1 MNADDARVF
10 SFRRNLVLAA
20 SAGTGKTHAL
30 VGVVVHLLLGATAS
44 RKEVDPAKIVAT
56 TFSRKAA
63 AEMRARLTRELERL
77 ALGDSTSAYRESLLV
92 GAQVDERTLRD
103 RARRAL
109 ARSGDVTIG
118 TLHSYATRLL
128 REHALE
134 AGVAPAFDLLDEA
147 DARSRAERSICQ
159 ILAEASETEGEA
171 VRDLVQVAG
180 GVLEA
185 ARQMARAISRIEEDG
200 RPAESIEIFE
210 SDATELDAQMSEL
223 AFHARALSGD
233 ERFAAPARAIANM
246 LENKGKPAF
255 DVAAFTAQV
264 AAMFC
269 ARKNSKSDSDSVA
282 AFFSFRDELKYSG
295 TNSDKA
301 ARFVQT
307 WLLRDRFLPR
317 ALVFR
322 ALVATC
328 DARIREDRRVSGVL
342 AFSDVLRTVRELLM
356 QRPDVAAQIGQ
367 RLDALLVDEF
377 QDTSRVQRDIV
388 ALLWECSPRD
398 REPGTV
404 PTLDRVRREGLL
416 VVGDRKQSIYG
427 FRGASVAVF
436 AESCVL
442 LAGEAA
448 RDALAID
455 PEAVRVPPEP
465 SADFIALRHNR
476 RAHVDLLEFANAFS
490 DRRLSGSGKDLDDIR
505 YSPSAENLLPPP
517 ESEKRAIADPSIFWL
532 RPAFQ
537 EKKSA
542 SVRLDEAF
550 VVAERIAKVLAEGKP
565 LLRDRKPTPRD
576 IAVLST
582 TNEML
587 DAVAYA
593 LADRNI
599 PYVVAGRG
607 FFSAREVKDAIAM
620 LRLLVDREDG
630 IALAEVLRGPWCGL
644 DDVSLLAL
652 ADGPRGLH
660 SIETALARSSST
672 SITSEDRLAI
682 ATVAHLVVRL
692 RDQIDRANTGELLE
706 QAVRP
711 HARSKRRSCS
721 FRAESNV

>member
-1 MNADDARVF
+1 MSADDANLF
-10 SFRRNLVLAA
+10 SFRRNFVLAA

-44 RKEVDPAKIVAT
+44 RKEVDPTKIVAT

-77 ALGDSTSAYRESLLV
+77 ALGDATSAYRENLLQ
-92 GAQVDERTLRD
+92 GACIDERTLRD

-118 TLHSYATRLL
+118 TLHSFATRLL

-134 AGVAPAFDLLDEA
+134 AGVAPAFELLDEA
-147 DARSRAERSICQ
+147 DARGRAERSICQ
-159 ILAEASETEGEA
+159 VLAEASETEADG

-185 ARQMARAISRIEEDG
+185 ARQIARAISRIEEDG
-200 RPAESIEIFE
+200 RPAETLAIDEQE
-210 SDATELDAQMSEL
+210 AAELDAQMTEL
-223 AFHARALSGD
+223 ALHARALSSD
-233 ERFAAPARAIANM
+233 DRFVVPARAIANL
-246 LENKGKPAF
+246 LENRGNPELDPIAL
-255 DVAAFTAQV
+255 TQHV
-264 AAMFC
+264 AAMF
-269 ARKNSKSDSDSVA
+269 AVRKASKTPYDTP
-282 AFFSFRDELKYSG
+282 FFSFRDELKYSG
-295 TNSDKA
+295 TSAEKA
-301 ARFVQT
+301 SRFVQT
-307 WLLRDRFLPR
+307 WMLRDRFHSR
-317 ALVFR
+317 AVVFR
-322 ALVATC
+322 KLVATC
-328 DARIREDRRVSGVL
+328 DTRIREDRRSAGVL
-342 AFSDVLRTVRELLM
+342 AFSDVLRTVRELLL

-388 ALLWECSPRD
+388 ALLWERSPRD
-398 REPGTV
+398 REPGV
-404 PTLDRVRREGLL
+404 IPTLDRVRAEGLL

-442 LAGEAA
+442 LAGETA
-448 RDALAID
+448 REALLID
-455 PEAVRVPPEP
+455 PQAVRIPLEP
-465 SADFIALRHNR
+465 TADFIALRHNR
-476 RAHVDLLEFANAFS
+476 RAHADLLAFANAFS
-490 DRRLSGSGKDLDDIR
+490 DRRLNGSGKDLDEIR
-505 YSPSAENLLPPP
+505 YSPSSENLLTPP
-517 ESEKRAIADPSIFWL
+517 ETKNRESSNPSVFWL
-532 RPAFQ
+532 RPEI
-537 EKKSA
+537 EKPKTASA
-542 SVRLDEAF
+542 RLDEAF
-550 VVAERIAKVLAEGKP
+550 VVASRIAKVLADGRP
-565 LLRDRKPTPRD
+565 LVRDRKPTPRD

-593 LADRNI
+593 LADRKI

-620 LRLLVDREDG
+620 LRLLVDYADG

-660 SIETALARSSST
+660 SIETVLARSPGT
-672 SITSEDRLAI
+672 
-682 ATVAHLVVRL
+682 LVTP
-692 RDQIDRANTGELLE
+692 D
-706 QAVRP
+706 
-711 HARSKRRSCS
+711 
-721 FRAESNV
+721 